1 MSDQKWHI
9 EGEYFESCNC
19 ELLCPCLLSHAQ
31 ARPTEGHCDVV
42 LAIHI
47 AKGSYDLRTKTYDLA
62 LEQVTKPTPGQP
74 VKEALDIP
82 LELGLIGP
90 DGRDMPLDLEGKGV
104 LNMPMIGRA
113 GGPPSLMAPF
123 IAHLLPTK
131 VAPIS
136 FSSDGKT
143 SKVSITGIT
152 DVTVEGVIGAGNQ
165 VVFLDNVGHPYSH
178 RLAAARGTSSRY
190 KDHSLSFENSGRNG
204 HFSAINWSN

>member
-1 MSDQKWHI
+1 MSGQNWHI

-47 AKGSYDLRTKTYDLA
+47 AKGSYDGVDLA
-62 LEQVTKPTPGQP
+62 GLNAVQVLTTPGPMSQGGGTAGAY
-74 VKEALDIP
+74 VDSRANDAQRTALEAIFT
-82 LELGLIGP
+82 GS
-90 DGRDMPLDLEGKGV
+90 
-104 LNMPMIGRA
+104 A
-113 GGPPSLMAPF
+113 GGPPSLMGPF

-143 SKVSITGIT
+143 SKVSIAGIT
-152 DVTVEGVIGAGNQ
+152 DVTVEGVIGAGSQ

-178 RLAAARGTSSRY
+178 RLAAARGTTSRY